1 MTSKWQAEESEGIRS
16 CDCMHAA
23 PNGVKLSHSLSDNV
37 VPPTPTQ
44 GENMCE
50 VQRLELTQMQKKQ
63 HEVKQHTGF
72 LKEPC
77 AGHRTNRNTSPNA
90 PDPNKDPRL
99 MAERGSSPEVIIC
112 ACVLGLGLKWRV
124 GVLQTQQGH

>member
-16 CDCMHAA
+16 CDYMHAA
-23 PNGVKLSHSLSDNV
+23 PNVVKLSHSLRR
-37 VPPTPTQ
+37 
-44 GENMCE
+44 
-50 VQRLELTQMQKKQ
+50 QRRPAHAHARREHVRGAKAGTHTNAKQ
-63 HEVKQHTGF
+63 HEVKQHRGF

-112 ACVLGLGLKWRV
+112 VLV
-124 GVLQTQQGH
+124 QHAVQTQQGH